1 MSTTNIIAPAPPP
14 PTKKKPTEVVCEDDN
29 WSADD
34 AGQEVNK
41 SQAGRES
48 QSFQKWCK
56 NGPIV
61 EISLWPNFS

>member
-14 PTKKKPTEVVCEDDN
+14 PPKKPTEVVCEDDN